1 MMSHA
6 LGSSTLAGH
15 HTHSSMQRP
24 TLVCHARQTPTARFG
39 AAHSQLLG
47 SRLGSH
53 SFAGTQLKV
62 STPTSRQVACGAT
75 GVQANLFSRFF
86 RVIRS
91 YANSVVSGAEDPE
104 KMLDQAV
111 NEMQND
117 LVRLRQASAQV
128 IASQRQL
135 EAKYSQAKDTSDQ
148 WYRRAQLAL
157 EKGDEGLAREALS
170 RRKGYDDNAKTMKV
184 QLDAQVKA
192 VDQLKGNTRMLENKL
207 SEAKS
212 KKDTLKARAKSAS
225 TSKQINE
232 MLQGLNTS
240 SASSAFDRMEEKVMA
255 LEGESDAAMQLS
267 TSDELEG
274 KFARLEGD
282 DVDAELSAMKK
293 GMLGNGGSSKSKQ
306 SLPEGRS
313 EGRPYKDAIDW
324 ELEELRRKARD

>member
-1 MMSHA
+1 MSA
-6 LGSSTLAGH
+6 QLFTSSSLAT
-15 HTHSSMQRP
+15 HTAHRMHRP
-24 TLVCHARQTPTARFG
+24 VATCQARQVPTARFG
-39 AAHSQLLG
+39 ASYSQLLG
-47 SRLGSH
+47 SRVGSH
-53 SFAGTQLKV
+53 SFAGKQLV
-62 STPTSRQVACGAT
+62 ALPPRSRQIACGAT
-75 GVQANLFSRFF
+75 GVQANLVSRFF

-104 KMLDQAV
+104 KLLDQAV
-111 NEMQND
+111 NEMQSD

-135 EAKYSQAKDTSDQ
+135 EAKYNQAKDTSDQ

-207 SEAKS
+207 GEAKS

-255 LEGESDAAMQLS
+255 LEGESEAAMQLGS
-267 TSDELEG
+267 SDELEG
-274 KFARLEGD
+274 KFAQLEGD

-293 GMLGNGGSSKSKQ
+293 GLLSGSKSKQ
-306 SLPEGRS
+306 SLPEGRSDGRS

>member
-1 MMSHA
+1 M
-6 LGSSTLAGH
+6 
-15 HTHSSMQRP
+15 
-24 TLVCHARQTPTARFG
+24 
-39 AAHSQLLG
+39 
-47 SRLGSH
+47 
-53 SFAGTQLKV
+53 
-62 STPTSRQVACGAT
+62 
-75 GVQANLFSRFF
+75 QANLFSRFF

-135 EAKYSQAKDTSDQ
+135 EAKYNQAKDTSDQ

-170 RRKGYDDNAKTMKV
+170 RRKGYDDNAKQMKV
-184 QLDAQVKA
+184 QLDAQSKA

-207 SEAKS
+207 TEAKS
-212 KKDTLKARAKSAS
+212 KKDTLKARAKSANS
-225 TSKQINE
+225 SKQINE

-240 SASSAFDRMEEKVMA
+240 SATAAFDRMEEKVMA
-255 LEGESDAAMQLS
+255 LEGESEAAMQLGS
-267 TSDELEG
+267 SDELEG
-274 KFARLEGD
+274 KFAKLEGD
-282 DVDAELSAMKK
+282 DVDQELSEMKK
-293 GMLGNGGSSKSKQ
+293 GLLTGNKSKQ
-306 SLPEGRS
+306 SLPEGRSQGKS